1 MSVTAPPAPPG
12 PPGGDRPFRWQSI
25 SATWSCGQ
33 DHGTPGALDESA
45 RRLTHEEYAVA
56 RLLVGEGHDV
66 RSLAESRQGRTPD
79 LEACGRP
86 VEVKSWPRSDERIR
100 VPGPQSVY
108 NKLCQAVGQSDTVV
122 LYAQGS
128 GLTPASA
135 RRGVA
140 MFASDRR
147 RAELSTVRVVG
158 DGFDLAWAR
167 GPGLHRPPR
176 APSRDRGLGL

>member
-1 MSVTAPPAPPG
+1 M
-12 PPGGDRPFRWQSI
+12 
-25 SATWSCGQ
+25 
-33 DHGTPGALDESA
+33 
-45 RRLTHEEYAVA
+45 
-56 RLLVGEGHDV
+56 

-86 VEVKSWPRSDERIR
+86 VEVKSWLRIDERNR
-100 VPGPQSVY
+100 VPGAQSVY

-122 LYAQGS
+122 LYAAGS

-140 MFASDRR
+140 LFASDRR
-147 RAELSTVRVVG
+147 QAELSTVRVVG

-167 GPGLHRPPR
+167 RPGLQRVLQ
-176 APSRDRGLGL
+176 PSRRDLGLGL